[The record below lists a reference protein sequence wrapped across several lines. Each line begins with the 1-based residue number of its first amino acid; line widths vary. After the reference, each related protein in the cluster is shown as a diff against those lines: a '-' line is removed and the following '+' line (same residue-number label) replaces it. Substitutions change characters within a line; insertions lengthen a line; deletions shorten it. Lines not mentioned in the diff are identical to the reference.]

1 MSGRDIS
8 INLVDDTKSISQMS
22 KKSKIRKANKRPV
35 YRKSSIKIRKQKT
48 FNFDPVPLMEVYEN
62 EMDFQIYGNIPIDMR
77 RPAISEELKENI
89 KYMRRRIE
97 IKHKNME
104 LDKLEAEQ
112 KKKQK

>member
-1 MSGRDIS
+1 
-8 INLVDDTKSISQMS
+8 
-22 KKSKIRKANKRPV
+22 
-35 YRKSSIKIRKQKT
+35 
-48 FNFDPVPLMEVYEN
+48 
-62 EMDFQIYGNIPIDMR
+62 MDFQIYGNIPIDMR